1 MHFKITQLE
10 GKNLDLDSKNWEL
23 AGNLR
28 ETKGE
33 RNAYHGALNRCMDG
47 RERGRVCYEG
57 AAVPTRLI
65 EAPTDKFFL
74 GVDDDGDDDDYGD
87 DDDNDEDPLDLHG
100 FEMPSQR
107 GYGVREEMDF
117 ATECTGDTNTRLLLY
132 FDYRFPK
139 LKHRHRD
146 NDNRTD
152 YTAIEKENANFKAY
166 YRAQGIISDDEEFQK
181 FWASLKETLPTTWRF
196 TGSKGH
202 AVGVRDTLLT
212 KHIPALTNTTF
223 DGAAI
228 PAPTPLPWYPD
239 QLAWQLTVGKQVI
252 RRSPPFKQLQAF
264 LVSETSSGNISR
276 QEAVSMIPPLLMDVE
291 SHHTVL
297 DMCAAPGSKT
307 AQLIEAV
314 HSGEEDR
321 VAESAKRLNGVLAR
335 LAEASKQLD
344 NPTAVDNDVPV
355 ETGEAA
361 ERLLGRSTGL
371 VIANDADYKRS
382 HLLIHQT
389 KRLNT
394 PNFIVTNYDATLY
407 PPLRLAPLPAVD
419 GKKPQQQ
426 YLKFDRVLCDVPCS
440 GDGTVR
446 KNPLVWRDWNV
457 SNGNGLWSTQARILV
472 RGLQLLK
479 VGGRLVYSTCSLN
492 PVENEA
498 VVHAAIERCG
508 GADVVEVVDV
518 SDRLPGLARRDGLTK
533 WKVMDRDGTWFETWD
548 EVRDSGIPYTD
559 RLTRGMFPPE
569 EQEGET
575 ADMLKRAVRVYPHL
589 QDTGGFFIAVLRKKG
604 PIKAAPEGEKV
615 QTGGQKMKGVGVE
628 GTDAPA
634 LADVDTP
641 MVEAVPSNGVK
652 RALGDEEEADPGS
665 PTKRQKLEEPS
676 PAKEEESDNPAPLDI
691 PSSNQNA
698 APKEHDDPKETIHK
712 KPRGNFNEEP
722 FKYLQPTHA
731 VLAAIRQFYDV
742 SRYFPQENFMVR
754 NAEGIPVRT
763 IYYTSCL
770 ARQIL
775 THNEGRGVRFVHC
788 GVKMFNKQEVQD
800 PEACQWRIQN
810 EGLPIIESWVGE
822 RRVVYLRQKETLRW
836 LMKELFPRVED
847 CPEIKERMESVGG
860 GCCVLRVEIEGLDGL
875 VLPLWKSR
883 YTLNLMLPKEERR
896 AMLLRLFD
904 DTEGPM
910 DSTKEQREADAR
922 ARKEAGKAAE
932 PVTEEKEEED
942 MEAKDEDEKEDVLD
956 DDDEQIVEA

>member
-1 MHFKITQLE
+1 MTKSKR
-10 GKNLDLDSKNWEL
+10 GKR
-23 AGNLR
+23 AG
-28 ETKGE
+28 EK
-33 RNAYHGALNRCMDG
+33 
-47 RERGRVCYEG
+47 
-57 AAVPTRLI
+57 
-65 EAPTDKFFL
+65 
-74 GVDDDGDDDDYGD
+74 
-87 DDDNDEDPLDLHG
+87 
-100 FEMPSQR
+100 
-107 GYGVREEMDF
+107 
-117 ATECTGDTNTRLLLY
+117 
-132 FDYRFPK
+132 
-139 LKHRHRD
+139 KHCHRD

-152 YTAIEKENANFKAY
+152 YTAIDKDNAKFEAY
-166 YRAQGIISDDEEFQK
+166 YRTQGIIPDDEEFQK
-181 FWASLKETLPTTWRF
+181 FWTCLKETLPTTWRF
-196 TGSKGH
+196 TGSRGH
-202 AVGVRDTLLT
+202 AVSVRNTLLT
-212 KHIPALTNTTF
+212 RHIPALTNTTF

-228 PAPTPLPWYPD
+228 PAPTALPWYPD

-321 VAESAKRLNGVLAR
+321 VAEASKRLNG
-335 LAEASKQLD
+335 ASTSE
-344 NPTAVDNDVPV
+344 NGTAV
-355 ETGEAA
+355 ETGEAS
-361 ERLLGRSTGL
+361 EGLLGRSTGI

-407 PPLRLAPLPAVD
+407 PPLKLSPLPAAD
-419 GKKPQQQ
+419 GKPPQQQ

-457 SNGNGLWSTQARILV
+457 GNGNGLWSTQARILV

-508 GADVVEVVDV
+508 GTKVVEIVDV
-518 SDRLPGLARRDGLTK
+518 SDRLPGLLRRDGLTK
-533 WKVMDRDGTWFETWD
+533 WKVMDRDGTWFENWE
-548 EVRDSGIPYTD
+548 EVRDKGEPYTD

-569 EQEGET
+569 DQDAELAQ
-575 ADMLKRAVRVYPHL
+575 MLKRSVRVYPHL
-589 QDTGGFFIAVLRKKG
+589 QDTGGFFITVLSKKG

-615 QTGGQKMKGVGVE
+615 QTGGQKMKGVGTE
-628 GTDAPA
+628 GTDTAA
-634 LADVDTP
+634 AADQDTT
-641 MVEAVPSNGVK
+641 MVEVAPSNGVK
-652 RALGDEEEADPGS
+652 RALTDEEEADPGS
-665 PTKRQKLEEPS
+665 PTKRQKLEEQNLEEPS
-676 PAKEEESDNPAPLDI
+676 PEDEKEPDEPAPLDF
-691 PSSNQNA
+691 PSSEPKP
-698 APKEHDDPKETIHK
+698 APKEQENTKETIHK
-712 KPRGNFNEEP
+712 KPRSNFNEDP
-722 FKYLQPTHA
+722 FKYLPSTHP
-731 VLAAIRQFYDV
+731 VLATIRQFYDV
-742 SRYFPQENFMVR
+742 SRYFPQNNFLVR

-763 IYYTSCL
+763 IYYTSSL

-775 THNEGRGVRFVHC
+775 TENEGRGVRFVHC

-800 PEACQWRIQN
+800 PDACQWRIQS
-810 EGLPIIESWVGE
+810 EGLPIIERWVGE

-847 CPEIKERMESVGG
+847 CGEIKERMEGIGG
-860 GCCVLRVEIEGLDGL
+860 GCCVLRVEVEGIDAL

-883 YTLNLMLPKEERR
+883 YTLNLMLPKEERK

-904 DTEGPM
+904 DTEGPV
-910 DSTKEQREADAR
+910 DSTKAQREADAR
-922 ARKEAGKAAE
+922 ARKAAADATGN
-932 PVTEEKEEED
+932 VVDQQED
-942 MEAKDEDEKEDVLD
+942 DIKEAKDEDE
-956 DDDEQIVEA
+956 DDDEKEDALVDVDE